1 MKEKLFLGYGVK
13 NKITQITSINYPHS
27 LGLFYG
33 TITDFLGF
41 RPDSDEWKVMAMAS
55 YVKGTRFDNKIKKLY
70 KLTSD
75 GFELDLS
82 YFNYYKFD
90 REKYFF
96 SEKFISEFGKPR
108 NKNDNYNKFYFEI
121 ASALQRNFEIITNHL
136 IKILKSKSP

>member
-1 MKEKLFLGYGVK
+1 M
-13 NKITQITSINYPHS
+13 
-27 LGLFYG
+27 FYG

-108 NKNDNYNKFYFEI
+108 NKTI
-121 ASALQRNFEIITNHL
+121 IIINF
-136 IKILKSKSP
+136 ILKLQVLFKEILKL